1 MFAKV
6 IKLSGDGAGSRWDR
20 GNRWAR
26 RIYKI
31 SMTIPLQGR
40 AALVVAA
47 TIVAATAIW
56 LPAYR
61 WFLLINIG
69 IGAAVA
75 GVLYLWHKVSPVRDD
90 DVENKRP
97 LGLS

>member
-1 MFAKV
+1 
-6 IKLSGDGAGSRWDR
+6 
-20 GNRWAR
+20 
-26 RIYKI
+26 
-31 SMTIPLQGR
+31 MTIPIRGR

-47 TIVAATAIW
+47 VIIAVTLIW

-61 WFLLINIG
+61 WVFLISFG
-69 IGAAVA
+69 IGVVIAA
-75 GVLYLWHKVSPVRDD
+75 VLYLWHKFRPVRDE

>member
-1 MFAKV
+1 
-6 IKLSGDGAGSRWDR
+6 
-20 GNRWAR
+20 
-26 RIYKI
+26 
-31 SMTIPLQGR
+31 MTISIRGTAR
-40 AALVVAA
+40 LVVAA

-61 WFLLINIG
+61 WFLLISIAM
-69 IGAAVA
+69 GAAVA
-75 GVLYLWHKVSPVRDD
+75 GGLYLWHKIRPVKDD